1 MIVVRDREAGNI
13 IEIAQNIE
21 AGQKLIEKYEE
32 MDKRDGIYEE
42 NFYEVA
48 EVEDSEVEQ

>member
-1 MIVVRDREAGNI
+1 MIVVRGREAGNI
-13 IEIAQNIE
+13 IEIVESVE
-21 AGQKLIEKYEE
+21 AGEKLIEKYEE

-48 EVEDSEVEQ
+48 EVEDSEVER

>member
-13 IEIAQNIE
+13 IEMVESIG
-21 AGQKLIEKYEE
+21 AGKILIEKYEE
-32 MDKRDGIYEE
+32 MDKRDGIFVK

-48 EVEDSEVEQ
+48 EVEDSEVER